1 MIGKLISEYLFD
13 PEMEKEIIDKIV
25 ADTDIPVL
33 SERSEK
39 KIWTAIFK
47 ILKAVILKKLA

>member
-1 MIGKLISEYLFD
+1 MIGKLISDYLFD
-13 PEMEKEIIDKIV
+13 PEMEQEIIDKIV